1 MSHTSDP
8 VLAAP
13 AIVAT
18 TGSPPRRGAVLRV
31 VRTFAVGFIAGLV
44 WGLVARAFM
53 RLLASSPEFTWSGTL
68 AILGTA
74 SVVGGLVALVRLARR
89 SGRSRWWRLL
99 ALPFVMLFGA
109 AGALFLPGV
118 VGVVM
123 VLDRRRWL
131 SVPGAGLVAVTLWA
145 VVVDDLGGSL
155 TMRQWV
161 GVLVMLCCL
170 AVEGWAAHEVVRRWR
185 PRTLTGLVE
194 GPAQEVDAG

>member
-1 MSHTSDP
+1 MSHTSDS
-8 VLAAP
+8 VLATP

-18 TGSPPRRGAVLRV
+18 TGSPPHRDAVLGV
-31 VRTFAVGFIAGLV
+31 TRTFAVGFVAGLA
-44 WGLVARAFM
+44 WGLVARGFM
-53 RLLASSPEFTWSGTL
+53 RLLATTPEFTWEGTL
-68 AILGTA
+68 GIIGTA

-89 SGRSRWWRLL
+89 SARSRWWRLL
-99 ALPFVMLFGA
+99 ALPFVLLFTA

-131 SVPGAGLVAVTLWA
+131 SVPGVGLVAFTLWA

-155 TMRQWV
+155 TPRQWV
-161 GVLVMLCCL
+161 GVLVMVSCL

-185 PRTLTGLVE
+185 PE
-194 GPAQEVDAG
+194 G